1 MRRGSVEWVRRQR
14 HCFPAD
20 VHVSLRVRAGRRR
33 CHRSRRPQQEGSWE
47 GRRDGVGD
55 QQGRGGRGG
64 GGVADSPP
72 PRLHFSQNSCFFVCF
87 SAGKQIPK
95 ANSSELSWPGPAQ
108 PGPAATTTRNK
119 KGKQETNRSVSRER
133 FFRVAAQRQQ
143 TERAGEDG
151 RGETESP
158 RDAEAKLASFPPLHA
173 HLKLPYCT

>member
-1 MRRGSVEWVRRQR
+1 MRRQR

-20 VHVSLRVRAGRRR
+20 VHVSLRVRVGRRR

-55 QQGRGGRGG
+55 QQGRGRGG
-64 GGVADSPP
+64 VVVVVADSPP

-95 ANSSELSWPGPAQ
+95 ANSSELSRPGPARH
-108 PGPAATTTRNK
+108 GPAATTTRNK
-119 KGKQETNRSVSRER
+119 KGKQETNRSVSREH

-151 RGETESP
+151 RGE
-158 RDAEAKLASFPPLHA
+158 KNPPETLRQSWPPSLLSMHI
-173 HLKLPYCT
+173 